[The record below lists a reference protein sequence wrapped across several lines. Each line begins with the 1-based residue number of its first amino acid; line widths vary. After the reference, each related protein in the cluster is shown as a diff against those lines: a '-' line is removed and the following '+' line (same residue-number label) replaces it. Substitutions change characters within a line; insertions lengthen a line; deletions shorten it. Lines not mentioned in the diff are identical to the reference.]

1 MYTLGARAKGP
12 TRPRRARAGSAPPA
26 LPLLVSLLALV
37 ACIGAGAWL
46 AFTLPVPVL
55 ATSGAAIGAALGV
68 VLVILVLHDGDG
80 PARTRGT
87 R

>member
-1 MYTLGARAKGP
+1 MLGP
-12 TRPRRARAGSAPPA
+12 LPP
-26 LPLLVSLLALV
+26 LYRWIVCLLALV
-37 ACIGAGAWL
+37 ACIGVGAWL